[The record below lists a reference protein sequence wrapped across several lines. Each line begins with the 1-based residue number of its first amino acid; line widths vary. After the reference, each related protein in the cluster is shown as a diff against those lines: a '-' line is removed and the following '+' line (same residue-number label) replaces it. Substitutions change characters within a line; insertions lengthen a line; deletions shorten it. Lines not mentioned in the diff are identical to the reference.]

1 MKSKNKILAIC
12 AVLIVIAAV
21 LLIVKPWAAD
31 KPAVTQPT
39 VEPVVTESPTEAP
52 TEEPT
57 QEPTEVPTVAPA
69 TAVPETTDAP
79 AAADLTAD
87 NPVLAQVG
95 DNQILLS
102 DVQEIAGLLYNY
114 GYTEKENDYQYALN
128 YMLNQ
133 EIIKHHIAQA
143 GLDQFTDEEKTAFAN
158 EAAAQWEEALN
169 NYVEYYL
176 TEDTQEQRD
185 TLRAQAIDYYAAQ
198 GYSQDTLLENL
209 MLEEEYNRLEE
220 QLANGYTPTEDEI
233 NAVFNEY
240 GEQYRQQYEGNVPMY
255 EFYTQRYGYR
265 SEERRV
271 GKEC

>member
-21 LLIVKPWAAD
+21 LLIVKPWAAA

-240 GEQYRQQYEGNVPMY
+240 GEQYL
-255 EFYTQRYGYR
+255 
-265 SEERRV
+265 SLIHI
-271 GKEC
+271 

>member
-1 MKSKNKILAIC
+1 M
-12 AVLIVIAAV
+12 
-21 LLIVKPWAAD
+21 
-31 KPAVTQPT
+31 
-39 VEPVVTESPTEAP
+39 
-52 TEEPT
+52 
-57 QEPTEVPTVAPA
+57 
-69 TAVPETTDAP
+69 
-79 AAADLTAD
+79 
-87 NPVLAQVG
+87 G

-185 TLRAQAIDYYAAQ
+185 TLRAPGHCLLCRPGLQP
-198 GYSQDTLLENL
+198 GY
-209 MLEEEYNRLEE
+209 
-220 QLANGYTPTEDEI
+220 LA
-233 NAVFNEY
+233 
-240 GEQYRQQYEGNVPMY
+240 
-255 EFYTQRYGYR
+255 
-265 SEERRV
+265 
-271 GKEC
+271 GKPDA

>member
-21 LLIVKPWAAD
+21 LLIVKPWTAA

-69 TAVPETTDAP
+69 TAMPETTDAP

-128 YMLNQ
+128 YMLSRMENRHAIMYTAVLIDNRIELGSRFILRKPDGNQ
-133 EIIKHHIAQA
+133 PLLLIRFDPQCSPPCSHSNANFSVWSPDLRIIREYPETQPTLEPI
-143 GLDQFTDEEKTAFAN
+143 TTAFQPL
-158 EAAAQWEEALN
+158 AAVA
-169 NYVEYYL
+169 
-176 TEDTQEQRD
+176 T
-185 TLRAQAIDYYAAQ
+185 
-198 GYSQDTLLENL
+198 YS
-209 MLEEEYNRLEE
+209 
-220 QLANGYTPTEDEI
+220 
-233 NAVFNEY
+233 
-240 GEQYRQQYEGNVPMY
+240 
-255 EFYTQRYGYR
+255 
-265 SEERRV
+265 
-271 GKEC
+271 